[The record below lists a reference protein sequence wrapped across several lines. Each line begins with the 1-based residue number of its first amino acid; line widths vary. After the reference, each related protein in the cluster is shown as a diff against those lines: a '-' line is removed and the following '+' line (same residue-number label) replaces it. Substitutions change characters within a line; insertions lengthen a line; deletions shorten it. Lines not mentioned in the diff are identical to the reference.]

1 MLSGTADVAALAR
14 GAPEMPD
21 FKTASEALADALV
34 LQVTFEISAS
44 GLEARLPPGLH
55 PTLPPLVTFVA
66 WRLDESP
73 WGPFTLLQTRLECR
87 SGARPRAFLTG
98 GLIDNEA
105 AGAALAA
112 RWGYRAAA
120 GDVRLQR
127 RYDEVTVHAALRG
140 ETVLTAGL
148 RDPEPLA
155 PGDVQ
160 YMANMNL
167 AHTPRGIRLVQVD
180 PDFAIERAERGQPYV
195 DALDAR
201 ALGDATLEPVY
212 PVAATLCR
220 AAITLP
226 ALRYVCLPDTLAF
239 QGTEPVDG

>member
-34 LQVTFEISAS
+34 LQVTFEIGAS

-73 WGPFTLLQTRLECR
+73 WGAFTLLQTRIECR
-87 SGARPRAFLTG
+87 SGGRPRAFLTG
-98 GLIDNEA
+98 AAIDNEA

-112 RWGYRAAA
+112 RWGYRVAV
-120 GDVRLQR
+120 GEVRLQR
-127 RYDEVTVHAALRG
+127 RYDEVRVHVELAG
-140 ETVLTAGL
+140 ETVLAAGL

-155 PGDVQ
+155 PRDVQ
-160 YMANMNL
+160 VIANMNL
-167 AHTPRGIRLVQVD
+167 ARTPRGLRLVQVD
-180 PDFAIERAERGQPYV
+180 PEIAIERAERGEPYL
-195 DALDAR
+195 DALDAG
-201 ALGDATLEPVY
+201 ALGDATIEPVY
-212 PVAATLCR
+212 PVAATLCH
-220 AAITLP
+220 ATITLP

-239 QGTEPVDG
+239 QGTESVDG